1 MRLRPLPTFAAALV
15 ALLTIAGCGRDTATA
30 PSQPTQIAPASSAS
44 HTLLGSPITVTP
56 LLRVTPLAQDIVVS
70 KTIGLL
76 GGTIS
81 VPGAGLTVVVP
92 PLAVSKSTVFKIT
105 ARAGSQVAYDFEPH
119 GTKFLLPLVTTQN
132 LTGMQGDGSLLSLLQ
147 LGYYP
152 DGTHPT
158 TVTEL
163 LTVTVSLLHLT
174 AVSTVWHFSGYIYLT
189 GRDDSSQ

>member
-1 MRLRPLPTFAAALV
+1 MRLRPLFTFSAALA

-56 LLRVTPLAQDIVVS
+56 MLRVTPLASNIVVS

-92 PLAVSKSTVFKIT
+92 PLAVSKSTTFKVT
-105 ARAGSQVAYDFEPH
+105 ARAGYAVAYDFEPH
-119 GTKFLLPLVTTQN
+119 GTNFLLPLVATQN
-132 LTGMQGDGSLLSLLQ
+132 LTGMQGGSLLSLLQ

-163 LTVTVSLLHLT
+163 LTVTADLLHLT
-174 AVSTVWHFSGYIYLT
+174 AVSSIWHFSGYIYLT
-189 GRDDSSQ
+189 GRDDGGTE